1 MENGEQNTDRWVED
15 RMAQLE
21 PAGEW
26 RPNPDGARA
35 RLRTKDRVARVH
47 RRRWGWSLAAVLAV
61 AASLFTIPG
70 CQAAT
75 CKMQS
80 DTLAERI
87 WKTVFAGDAQNAPKK
102 VQPQEQ
108 VLQPQSGAPAPQ
120 PTMAAAAVR
129 RPVVTLAPAASIP
142 PKNFKLSGSGLAR
155 VTCEVYT
162 DYECPACARFYLTV
176 APQLVADYVATGKVK
191 LLHRDY
197 PLSYHPYARLAARYA
212 NAAGQ
217 LGHYEAAVQ
226 QLFGTQS
233 AWGVSG
239 DVDAQLAQV
248 LAPDVMQKVR
258 DLARSGAHL
267 EDTVNTDLEMGRKD
281 QLRQTP
287 TVVIV
292 SKGQRQVIAFTDY
305 EMLKKALD
313 GALR

>member
-26 RPNPDGARA
+26 RPNPDGAWA
-35 RLRTKDRVARVH
+35 RLRTKDRVAHVH

-87 WKTVFAGDAQNAPKK
+87 WKSVFAGDAQNAPKK

-191 LLHRDY
+191 LLHRD
-197 PLSYHPYARLAARYA
+197 PDLSVSLAEGENRAEIESEWREWVGFLRLPALVGRT
-212 NAAGQ
+212 
-217 LGHYEAAVQ
+217 EAADVEVNIDVVDISRRRPSPRRRGRSVTSRRPRFLTRRKVGAAAPGATVGSDPHV
-226 QLFGTQS
+226 LFRG
-233 AWGVSG
+233 
-239 DVDAQLAQV
+239 
-248 LAPDVMQKVR
+248 
-258 DLARSGAHL
+258 
-267 EDTVNTDLEMGRKD
+267 
-281 QLRQTP
+281 
-287 TVVIV
+287 
-292 SKGQRQVIAFTDY
+292 SKFDR
-305 EMLKKALD
+305 
-313 GALR
+313 